1 MIKRFIMYPTVAIIL
16 GILAIVF
23 VYCVYK
29 GDEMQRK
36 GKR

>member
-1 MIKRFIMYPTVAIIL
+1 MSPYIAILL
-16 GILAIVF
+16 GILSAVF

-36 GKR
+36 GKGKR